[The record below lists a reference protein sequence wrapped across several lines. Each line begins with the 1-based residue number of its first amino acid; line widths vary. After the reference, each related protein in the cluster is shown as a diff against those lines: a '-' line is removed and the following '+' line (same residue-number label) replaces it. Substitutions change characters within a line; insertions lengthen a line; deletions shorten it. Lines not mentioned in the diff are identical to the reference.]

1 MRMYETNDSN
11 AVAKSMMNEKS
22 IILSNS
28 VRYEIL
34 GSDSEATYRKA
45 TEARMSVI
53 DVFSRS
59 GKSSSASMKNVH
71 SEMHTRRRMISMIF
85 QK

>member
-1 MRMYETNDSN
+1 MRMYETNDSK

-22 IILSNS
+22 IILSRS

-45 TEARMSVI
+45 TEARISVML
-53 DVFSRS
+53 VLRRS
-59 GKSSSASMKNVH
+59 GKSSSASMKKVN
-71 SEMHTRRRMISMIF
+71 SEMQTSSSMISMIF